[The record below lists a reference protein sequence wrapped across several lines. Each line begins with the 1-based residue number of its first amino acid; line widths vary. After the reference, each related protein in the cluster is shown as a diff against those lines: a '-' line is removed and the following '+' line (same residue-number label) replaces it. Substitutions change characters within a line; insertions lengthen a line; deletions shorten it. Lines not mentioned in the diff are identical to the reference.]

1 MQQSVSDLD
10 PPPAAANVNKMCQ
23 PVPLSPCHLVTLSPC
38 HQANQTIH
46 WPYHLLIL
54 VIEMAYCSNCTGIK
68 ENHINRALWAGGC
81 LSLLPTFETFFYL
94 FFSDLAS
101 H

>member
-1 MQQSVSDLD
+1 MIEVLVQQSVSDLD
-10 PPPAAANVNKMCQ
+10 PPPAPANVNKMCQ

-54 VIEMAYCSNCTGIK
+54 VIEMAYCSNCTGK
-68 ENHINRALWAGGC
+68 KKHIEHC
-81 LSLLPTFETFFYL
+81 VTCPLLRQFSIFFA
-94 FFSDLAS
+94 DLAP